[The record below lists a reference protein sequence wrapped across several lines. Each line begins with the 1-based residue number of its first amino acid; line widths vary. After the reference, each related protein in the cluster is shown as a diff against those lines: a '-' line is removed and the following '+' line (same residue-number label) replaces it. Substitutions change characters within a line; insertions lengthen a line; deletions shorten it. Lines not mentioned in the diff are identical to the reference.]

1 MKELVTRNDL
11 REMGLDVSNTS
22 FNRYEKE
29 GLLTPVKAGGHRSAR
44 VRYRWEEAK
53 ALIEPPKK

>member
-1 MKELVTRNDL
+1 
-11 REMGLDVSNTS
+11 MGLDVSNTS